1 MTAVLPP
8 QDLVRSLTV
17 GEAKR
22 EQADLL
28 EQAGMTRQELERKG
42 DSWELDAH
50 QRGILADIRSLEF
63 LVQRATR

>member
-17 GEAKR
+17 SEAKR
-22 EQADLL
+22 EQAELL
-28 EQAGMTRQELERKG
+28 EQTGMTRRELERKG

-50 QRGILADIRSLEF
+50 ERGILADIRSLEF